1 MSSSLS
7 WLGSD
12 NSFSIVGYSLG
23 GPISLAFAG
32 AFPESVRSLV
42 LFGPAGLLHRLP
54 EGYDNPVLLHPELAP
69 SAEAICEAVRQILG
83 VKPSEPPL
91 TVTLDQKGSIPLKG
105 GPSRVE
111 QNFDMTAIYQWQ
123 FDYHKGHVHSF
134 QDTVRYGPLQH
145 REDLWSKVCNILAG
159 RTRPDSPLHGSKLLA
174 FFGGMIISWLLPPD
188 HLQVEYLPGGHGFPY
203 PNSEKITQTILSFW
217 NSKSSPVL
225 RKNSSSLYSPW
236 ECDSI
241 GFCLLGNDRRP
252 EDFIDVQLR
261 IILINR
267 CKCGVGGNT
276 TSTLYILAFHQLQK
290 C

>member
-1 MSSSLS
+1 MVPCST
-7 WLGSD
+7 GKTCD
-12 NSFSIVGYSLG
+12 RRFATFSLG
-23 GPISLAFAG
+23 GHG
-32 AFPESVRSLV
+32 
-42 LFGPAGLLHRLP
+42 
-54 EGYDNPVLLHPELAP
+54 
-69 SAEAICEAVRQILG
+69 
-83 VKPSEPPL
+83 L
-91 TVTLDQKGSIPLKG
+91 TVLCMD
-105 GPSRVE
+105 PS
-111 QNFDMTAIYQWQ
+111 YWP
-123 FDYHKGHVHSF
+123 S
-134 QDTVRYGPLQH
+134 L
-145 REDLWSKVCNILAG
+145 
-159 RTRPDSPLHGSKLLA
+159 
-174 FFGGMIISWLLPPD
+174 GGMIISWLLPPD

-225 RKNSSSLYSPW
+225 RKNSSNLCSPW